1 MVSVS
6 EASHIILSNLFSPG
20 SAMVSLK
27 ESLGRMLAEPVVV
40 DRDLPPFNRV
50 AMDGIAVS
58 WSELQKG
65 NRSFEIEDIQA
76 AGIPQ
81 KQLKDKTKCME
92 VMTGAVL
99 PVGTDVVIRYEDVT
113 IKDGRAQLDEIDF
126 QLMQNVHKQ
135 GIDARKGSELM
146 KPGIKIS
153 SAEVA
158 LLASVGKSGVNVKS
172 LPNVA
177 IISTGDELVDVD
189 TTPEPHQIRRSNS
202 FALYAALKEHGI
214 DASLYHITDDESEL
228 EGGLREVLQKVDVMI
243 LSGGISAGKF
253 DFVPQVLEKLGVKKL
268 FQQVSQRPGKPFWF
282 GATEDRKTVFAL
294 PGNPVSTFMCFYRYI
309 QPWLIK
315 SLGGEPVEKS
325 AVLTTDFTFQPRLT
339 YFLQVG
345 VAVRDGQ
352 ILASPIPGGGSG
364 DFANL
369 GSVDGFLE
377 LPLEKSTFY
386 KGEVFPYF
394 PFR

>member
-6 EASHIILSNLFSPG
+6 EASQIILSNLFLPEN
-20 SAMVSLK
+20 VDVPLK
-27 ESLGRMLAEPVVV
+27 ESLGRILAESIVA

-58 WSELQKG
+58 WSELEKG
-65 NRSFEIEDIQA
+65 IRSFEIEDIQA
-76 AGIPQ
+76 AGVPQ
-81 KQLKDKTKCME
+81 KQLRDKAKCME

-99 PVGTDVVIRYEDVT
+99 PVGVDVVIRYEDVT
-113 IKDGRAQLDEIDF
+113 IKDGKAQLDELDF
-126 QLMQNVHKQ
+126 QLMQNVHRQ
-135 GIDARKGSELM
+135 GIDAKKGSELM

-158 LLASVGKSGVNVKS
+158 LLASVGKSSVKVMS
-172 LPNVA
+172 LPKVA

-189 TTPEPHQIRRSNS
+189 TIPAPHQIRRSNS
-202 FALYAALKEHGI
+202 FALYAALKENGI
-214 DASLYHITDDESEL
+214 EASLHHITDDETEL
-228 EGGLREVLQKVDVMI
+228 EAGLKKILQHVDVMI
-243 LSGGISAGKF
+243 LSGGISKGKF

-282 GATEDRKTVFAL
+282 GATENHKTVFAL
-294 PGNPVSTFMCFYRYI
+294 PGNPVSTFMCYYRYI
-309 QPWLIK
+309 QPWLIE
-315 SLGGEPVEKS
+315 SLGGKLVQQS
-325 AVLTTDFTFQPRLT
+325 AILKINYSFQPKLT

-345 VAVRDGQ
+345 VEIVGGQ
-352 ILASPIPGGGSG
+352 MLAAPIPGGGSG

-377 LPLEKSTFY
+377 LPLEKSEFHE
-386 KGEVFPYF
+386 GQVFPYF